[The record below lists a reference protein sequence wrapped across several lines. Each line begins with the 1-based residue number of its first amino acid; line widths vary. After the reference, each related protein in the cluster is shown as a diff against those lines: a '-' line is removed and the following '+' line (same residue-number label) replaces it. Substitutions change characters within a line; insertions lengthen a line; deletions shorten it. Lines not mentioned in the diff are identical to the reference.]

1 MACTGKTGKST
12 NNMYEQR
19 PGNFSST
26 KKLPYKS
33 ISIKIHI
40 PTEIVY
46 STRLLIDPL
55 NYFFLNRVTNNPN
68 AGPIA
73 TPIPAPIAT
82 LPKAAPIPAPRA
94 TPIQAPNDK
103 PCLVAAESFL
113 HFSDFVCSSV
123 IKFSSLGSPK

>member
-1 MACTGKTGKST
+1 MKCTGKTGKAT

-19 PGNFSST
+19 PGNFSSA

-73 TPIPAPIAT
+73 IPIPAPIAT

-94 TPIQAPNDK
+94 TPKHLTTNPAWWLLNRFCTSPI
-103 PCLVAAESFL
+103 L
-113 HFSDFVCSSV
+113 FVRLS
-123 IKFSSLGSPK
+123 